1 MKLSRRRKRQINRK
15 QKRKAQNNMNSCEKI
30 IEDVLTENYRQ
41 LYRLAYGYVRNEED
55 ALDIV
60 QESAYKAIREAD
72 KLKTPAFA
80 KTWIYRI
87 VINTAISQL
96 RKRRDMVS
104 LDEAE
109 TLSVYAQ
116 YKNSDLQ
123 NALASLT
130 EEQKT
135 LILLRFFEDRKL
147 EEIAEMTDENV
158 NTVKSRLYRTLRE
171 LKQKLA

>member
-1 MKLSRRRKRQINRK
+1 
-15 QKRKAQNNMNSCEKI
+15 MNSCEKI

-87 VINTAISQL
+87 VTNECLRLLNGRDGIS
-96 RKRRDMVS
+96 
-104 LDEAE
+104 
-109 TLSVYAQ
+109 
-116 YKNSDLQ
+116 
-123 NALASLT
+123 
-130 EEQKT
+130 
-135 LILLRFFEDRKL
+135 
-147 EEIAEMTDENV
+147 
-158 NTVKSRLYRTLRE
+158 
-171 LKQKLA
+171 

>member
-1 MKLSRRRKRQINRK
+1 
-15 QKRKAQNNMNSCEKI
+15 MNSCEKI

-41 LYRLAYGYVRNEED
+41 LYRLAYGYVGNEED

-96 RKRRDMVS
+96 RKRRETVS

-116 YKNSDLQ
+116 YKKFRSAECIGQSDRG
-123 NALASLT
+123 T
-130 EEQKT
+130 EDSDSSPV
-135 LILLRFFEDRKL
+135 F
-147 EEIAEMTDENV
+147 
-158 NTVKSRLYRTLRE
+158 
-171 LKQKLA
+171 

>member
-1 MKLSRRRKRQINRK
+1 
-15 QKRKAQNNMNSCEKI
+15 MNSCEKI

-41 LYRLAYGYVRNEED
+41 LYRLAYGYVGNEED

-60 QESAYKAIREAD
+60 QE
-72 KLKTPAFA
+72 
-80 KTWIYRI
+80 
-87 VINTAISQL
+87 INTAISQL
-96 RKRRDMVS
+96 RKRRETVS

-147 EEIAEMTDENV
+147 EEIAEITDENV
-158 NTVKSRLYRTLRE
+158 NMVKSRLYRTLRE

>member
-1 MKLSRRRKRQINRK
+1 
-15 QKRKAQNNMNSCEKI
+15 
-30 IEDVLTENYRQ
+30 
-41 LYRLAYGYVRNEED
+41 
-55 ALDIV
+55 
-60 QESAYKAIREAD
+60 
-72 KLKTPAFA
+72 
-80 KTWIYRI
+80 
-87 VINTAISQL
+87 
-96 RKRRDMVS
+96 MVS

>member
-30 IEDVLTENYRQ
+30 IENVLTENYRQ
-41 LYRLAYGYVRNEED
+41 FYRLAYGYVRNEED

-72 KLKTPAFA
+72 KLKNPAFA

-96 RKRRDMVS
+96 RKRKEVVS
-104 LDEAE
+104 LEEAE
-109 TLSVYAQ
+109 ELSVYAE
-116 YKNSDLQ
+116 YKNADLQ
-123 NALASLT
+123 KALASLT

-135 LILLRFFEDRKL
+135 LILLRFFEDKKL
-147 EEIAEMTDENV
+147 EEIADITDENV

>member
-1 MKLSRRRKRQINRK
+1 
-15 QKRKAQNNMNSCEKI
+15 MNSCEKI

-96 RKRRDMVS
+96 RKRR
-104 LDEAE
+104 E